1 MLARLAGATAAA
13 FLMLIVLL
21 AAAGAAVAE
30 ILAAPVSLVGQALDG
45 TVSAQ
50 QLNAAQYCVLGKIQ
64 ADKATGYGTFTTMQL
79 ANATTIYQ
87 VSVSLAL
94 PQYAAQIAIATAL
107 QESSLYNLNH
117 GDRDSLGLFQQRPSQ
132 GWGTPAQIMD
142 PVYSSTKFYEALVKV
157 PHWQTIPL
165 WQAAQEVQ
173 RSAFPYA
180 YQKWAYP
187 AGYLVAT
194 VSGALD
200 QCAGRQPQPRRN
212 SALSPPGFRQLGP
225 HSTNPFASGQAF

>member
-1 MLARLAGATAAA
+1 MLTRLAAASAAA
-13 FLMLIVLL
+13 LLMLVVLL

-30 ILAAPVSLVGQALDG
+30 IITAPVTLVGQALDA
-45 TVSAQ
+45 TVSPQ
-50 QLNAAQYCVLGKIQ
+50 QLDAAQYCVLGKIQ
-64 ADKATGYGTFTTMQL
+64 AGKATGYGTFSREQL

-87 VSVSLAL
+87 VSVTLGL

-107 QESSLYNLNH
+107 QESSLYNLDH

-142 PVYSSTKFYEALVKV
+142 PVYSSTKFYRALVKV
-157 PHWQTIPL
+157 PHWQTLPL
-165 WQAAQEVQ
+165 TQAAQAVQ
-173 RSAFPYA
+173 RSGFPDAYA
-180 YQKWAYP
+180 HWTYT

-200 QCAGRQPQPRRN
+200 QCA
-212 SALSPPGFRQLGP
+212 
-225 HSTNPFASGQAF
+225 HSTTARTGPNASST